1 MKNKLFYYPLLVFL
15 FCVLFDKVLY
25 FEVVQHSFIKW
36 NRFEMIAYKTR
47 EALFELYR
55 NDKKPKIVL
64 LGSSKLASIQRKDV
78 ENVLPNFSFYNFCVP
93 LPSLSYLLYVLER
106 LESIEKP
113 KFLLLEL
120 DLLMFTYKAEE
131 YPFRYAL
138 PFEFFFKYFG
148 LWSKKELGS
157 YLGKSLFLVG
167 SYPISLSAL
176 YENNTYFSYFKEDG
190 SPVRLKKKEL
200 FQFTEKAFIELI
212 QENHGGIRIPY
223 SNQKQNLKQDATEKW
238 KEFFQDEVYPQ
249 NPFLAVLI
257 QNLREEKLPFIVVLS
272 PSSIEFE
279 KKLAQNKQVAFFD
292 QFLKDLSQSEILD
305 LRNFQC
311 RKFEDSFHLQG
322 ECIHLL
328 SYEIIHRL
336 SRQLK

>member
-1 MKNKLFYYPLLVFL
+1 R
-15 FCVLFDKVLY
+15 
-25 FEVVQHSFIKW
+25 Q
-36 NRFEMIAYKTR
+36 
-47 EALFELYR
+47 
-55 NDKKPKIVL
+55 
-64 LGSSKLASIQRKDV
+64 
-78 ENVLPNFSFYNFCVP
+78 LPDFSFYNFCVP
-93 LPSLSYLLYVLER
+93 LPSLSYFLYVLER

-138 PFEFFFKYFG
+138 PFEFFLKYFS
-148 LWSKKELGS
+148 LWNKKELGS

-176 YENNTYFSYFKEDG
+176 YENNTSILYLKEDG
-190 SPVRLKKKEL
+190 SPVQLKKRDFFYL
-200 FQFTEKAFIELI
+200 AEKSFLELI
-212 QENHGGIRIPY
+212 YENHGGIRIPY
-223 SNQKQNLKQDATEKW
+223 SNQKQNLKLEAIEKW
-238 KEFFQDEVYPQ
+238 KEFFIDEVYPK
-249 NPFLAVLI
+249 NPFLQELKHNLKENEIPFFLILAPSSEEFQSRLI
-257 QNLREEKLPFIVVLS
+257 QN
-272 PSSIEFE
+272 
-279 KKLAQNKQVAFFD
+279 KQDVYFNEL
-292 QFLKDLSQSEILD
+292 LKDFSDFEILD

-322 ECIHLL
+322 ECIRLL